1 MDVKAISTWNL
12 EYADE
17 GASGIDL
24 KADIEHHILIPA
36 HEWRLITTGLRLE
49 IPQGFEGQIRSRSGL
64 ALKEGI
70 HVLNSPGTI
79 DASYRGEI
87 GVILHNV
94 SSKMFVVEPGMR
106 IAQLVFAPIVR
117 VELKQVNQL
126 SKTERGASGY
136 GSTGLK

>member
-24 KADIEHHILIPA
+24 KADIEHNILIPA

-94 SSKMFVVEPGMR
+94 SNKMFVVEPGMR

>member
-1 MDVKAISTWNL
+1 MDVKAISNWNL

-24 KADIEHHILIPA
+24 KANVECNLLIPA
-36 HEWRLITTGLRLE
+36 HEWRLIPTGLSLE

-64 ALKEGI
+64 ALKNGI
-70 HVLNSPGTI
+70 YVLNSPGTI

-94 SSKMFVVEPGMR
+94 SDKMFVVEPGMR

-117 VELKQVNQL
+117 VELKLVKEL
-126 SKTERGASGY
+126 SKTERDSGGY

>member
-24 KADIEHHILIPA
+24 KADIEHNILIPA

-94 SSKMFVVEPGMR
+94 SSKMFAVEPGMR

-117 VELKQVNQL
+117 VDLKQVSQL